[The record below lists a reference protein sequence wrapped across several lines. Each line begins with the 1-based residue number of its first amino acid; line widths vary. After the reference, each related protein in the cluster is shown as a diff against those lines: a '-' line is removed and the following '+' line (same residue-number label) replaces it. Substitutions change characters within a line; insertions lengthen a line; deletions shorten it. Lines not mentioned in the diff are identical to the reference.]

1 MLSSLW
7 FGVCWTVFSGMETT
21 SDRVSS
27 MIRSECCTTGDVVDN
42 GGCGGGGTGS
52 GTGCTE
58 MSILGRCD

>member
-7 FGVCWTVFSGMETT
+7 FGVCRTVCSGMETT

-42 GGCGGGGTGS
+42 GGGGG

>member
-42 GGCGGGGTGS
+42 GGGGT